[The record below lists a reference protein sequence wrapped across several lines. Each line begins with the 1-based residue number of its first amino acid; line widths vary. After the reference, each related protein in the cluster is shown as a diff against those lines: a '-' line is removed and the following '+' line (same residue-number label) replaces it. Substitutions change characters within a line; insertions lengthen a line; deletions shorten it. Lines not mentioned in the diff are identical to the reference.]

1 MSQSTLTAPRLPLQ
15 ILPWLFLFGGV
26 ALCPIA
32 YYLFGGMG
40 LFICVALAGFLV
52 SMFTHPLVIF
62 TIYFGALFFSDTT
75 IGALPVSLN
84 QVVAPLFFVS
94 TLFYFFQGKANSPRF
109 AMLPLLGVVVAY
121 FVVSGLTAQH
131 FENGVLY
138 ARYAIV
144 YLLVAV
150 CVAIVI
156 NSERKLYAISWIVLL
171 STFIASLHG
180 FYEIIDKNLLGV
192 VGNFWGS
199 AKRATGTAPNSVV
212 FGWNLVYAF
221 PFAFFLFAQLR
232 SQYTR
237 LLALAMGMFILAVA
251 TFTFNRQTYVIMAIV
266 VAVCALLFT
275 YKNRAALLS
284 LLALMGGIGAFT
296 VLPLI
301 VRRMLTV
308 GNLAKDYSYLEREDS
323 FLMGFQMFKAHPLT
337 GVGFGSFSKVW
348 GEYLP
353 PDFSTYFI
361 QYRGRTYEK
370 FMDMGIFSIIAET
383 GLVGLLLFLVLIVK
397 LFLHVVRRRR
407 EAVKAGDPL
416 VQNYASMLFVLLV
429 FFLISTF
436 IQDTFLYT
444 RIWIVYG
451 LIFLLDPRHLPVTP
465 TEAALPQPQ
474 ATTAA
479 TGGEARRLADAR

>member
-1 MSQSTLTAPRLPLQ
+1 MSQTSLTAPRLPLQ
-15 ILPWLFLFGGV
+15 ILPWLFLLGGI
-26 ALCPIA
+26 AICPLA
-32 YYLFGGMG
+32 YYMFGGMG
-40 LFICVALAGFLV
+40 LFICGALAGFLV
-52 SMFTHPLVIF
+52 SMFTHPLLIF
-62 TIYFGALFFSDTT
+62 AIYFGALFFTDTT
-75 IGALPVSLN
+75 LGGALPISLN

-94 TLFYFFQGKANSPRF
+94 TLFYYLKGKANPPRF
-109 AMLPLLGVVVAY
+109 ALLPLLAVVVAY
-121 FVVSGLTAQH
+121 FVVSGLTAEH
-131 FENGVLY
+131 FENGILY
-138 ARYAIV
+138 ARYAVV

-150 CVAIVI
+150 CVGMVI
-156 NSERKLYAISWIVLL
+156 NSERKLYAAAWIILL
-171 STFIASLHG
+171 STFVAALHG
-180 FYEIIDKNLLGV
+180 FYEVMDKNLLGV

-212 FGWNLVYAF
+212 FGWNLVYGF
-221 PFAFFLFAQLR
+221 PFAFFLFSQLR

-237 LLALAMGMFILAVA
+237 LLALTMGLFILAVA

-284 LLALMGGIGAFT
+284 LMALMGGIGAFT

-308 GNLAKDYSYLEREDS
+308 GDLTKDYSYLEREDS

-348 GEYLP
+348 GEYIP

-383 GLVGLLLFLVLIVK
+383 GLVGLLVFVVLIVK
-397 LFLHVVRRRR
+397 LFFYISKRRR
-407 EAVKAGDPL
+407 EAVKAGDAL

-429 FFLISTF
+429 FFLVSTF

-444 RIWIVYG
+444 RMWVVYG
-451 LIFLLDPRHLPVTP
+451 LIFLLDPRHLPLAPASVSTADP
-465 TEAALPQPQ
+465 ALPV
-474 ATTAA
+474 
-479 TGGEARRLADAR
+479 ADTD